1 MFLYWFY
8 SYMTMVHTTQLNVP
22 CVIDLLADI
31 CFDFTW
37 NKYCYKCETNRN
49 KLKAGE
55 ADICLSRSFAECQMN
70 SDGSSEIMET
80 EGEKVMWSTSA
91 ELNKI
96 ILPIFSIIN

>member
-1 MFLYWFY
+1 M
-8 SYMTMVHTTQLNVP
+8 
-22 CVIDLLADI
+22 
-31 CFDFTW
+31 
-37 NKYCYKCETNRN
+37 
-49 KLKAGE
+49 KAGE

-80 EGEKVMWSTSA
+80 EGEKVMRSTSA